1 VTSAPELL
9 RLKAREYELTAEHWA
24 EQDQPRT
31 AEDARAVAVA
41 LLEVADALDHAD
53 QERAA

>member
-1 VTSAPELL
+1 VSTAAELL
-9 RLKAREYELTAEHWA
+9 RSKAREYELTAEHWA

-41 LLEVADALDHAD
+41 LLEVAAALDE
-53 QERAA
+53 ERAA

>member
-24 EQDQPRT
+24 ELCEPRT

-41 LLEVADALDHAD
+41 LLEVAAALDHAD
-53 QERAA
+53 QEQVA

>member
-24 EQDQPRT
+24 EQLEPRT

-41 LLEVADALDHAD
+41 LLEVADALDQARE
-53 QERAA
+53 QAA